1 MGFFYFLG
9 RKKFYLHFLIA
20 IVLAIVLLW
29 AVLMS
34 LDVFTRHG
42 DVYIIPDFK
51 GKTVQQLLTDNYD
64 EFFDL
69 QVIDSIYDRRNEK
82 GTIIIQNPLPGAKV
96 KQGRN
101 VYLTIVAET
110 PEIVL
115 MPNLKNLSLR
125 QALVTLEANDLP
137 VDRLNYVRY
146 FARNA
151 VVDQLVNNEPIEPDT
166 EIAKGTPIILEI
178 GRGRSEAKV
187 PLPLLIAMT
196 PAQSKRTLHFA
207 SLNLGREYYLDGNDQ
222 EHARVYKTKPEALT
236 KDMLKLGQKV
246 DVWYRSDEQFDF
258 KSYLEQFKQDTVAID
273 MDMKQFRI
281 EESDT
286 IVDLVENE

>member
-9 RKKFYLHFLIA
+9 RKKFYIHFLIA

-34 LDVFTRHG
+34 LDAFTRHG

-51 GKTVQQLLTDNYD
+51 GKTVPQLLNDNYGD
-64 EFFDL
+64 FFDL
-69 QVIDSIYDRRNEK
+69 QVIDSIYDKRNEK
-82 GTIIIQNPLPGAKV
+82 GTIIMQNPLPGAKV

-110 PEIVL
+110 PEKVQ

-125 QALVTLEANDLP
+125 QALVTLEASDLP
-137 VDRLNYVRY
+137 VGQLNYVRY

-151 VVDQLVNNEPIEPDT
+151 IVEQLLNNEPIEPGT
-166 EIAKGTPIILEI
+166 EIAKGTPIVLEV
-178 GRGRSEAKV
+178 GRGKSEAKV
-187 PLPLLIAMT
+187 LLPLLIAMT
-196 PAQSKRTLHFA
+196 PGEAKRALHFS
-207 SLNLGREYYLDGNDQ
+207 SLNLGREYYLNGN
-222 EHARVYKTKPEALT
+222 EKHARVYKTNPTALT
-236 KDMLKLGQKV
+236 KDMLKLGEKI

-258 KSYLEQFKQDTVAID
+258 ESYLRQFKQDTVAID
-273 MDMKQFRI
+273 MDLKQFKI
-281 EESDT
+281 QESNDSAAG
-286 IVDLVENE
+286 IVKH

>member
-9 RKKFYLHFLIA
+9 RKKFYLHLLIA
-20 IVLAIVLLW
+20 IVLAFVLLW

-42 DVYIIPDFK
+42 DVYIVPDFK
-51 GKTVQQLLTDNYD
+51 GKTVPELLSDNYG

-69 QVIDSIYDRRNEK
+69 QVIDSIYDKHNEK
-82 GTIIIQNPLPGAKV
+82 GTVIIQNPLPGAIV

-110 PEIVL
+110 PENVA
-115 MPNLKNLSLR
+115 MPNLRNLSLR

-137 VDRLNYVRY
+137 VGNLEYVDY

-151 VVDQLVNNEPIEPDT
+151 VVDQLINGEPVESDT
-166 EIAKGTPIILEI
+166 EIAKGTTIDLMVGK
-178 GRGRSEAKV
+178 GRVDAKV

-196 PAQSKRTLHFA
+196 PQQAKRALHFA
-207 SLNLGREYYLDGNDQ
+207 SLNLGREYYLDDKDP

-246 DVWYRSDEQFDF
+246 HVWYRSDEQFDF
-258 KSYLEQFKQDTVAID
+258 ESYLEQFKQDTVAID
-273 MDMKQFRI
+273 TVMKQFRI
-281 EESDT
+281 EE
-286 IVDLVENE
+286 NEEY

>member
-20 IVLAIVLLW
+20 IVVAIVLLW

-42 DVYIIPDFK
+42 DVYIVPDFK
-51 GKTVQQLLTDNYD
+51 GKTIPQLVGDNYN

-69 QVIDSIYDRRNEK
+69 QVIDSIYDEKNEK
-82 GTIIIQNPLPGAKV
+82 GTVIIQNPLPGAKV

-110 PEIVL
+110 PENVL

-137 VDRLNYVRY
+137 VGRLNYVEY

-151 VVDQLVNNEPIEPDT
+151 IVEQQINNEPIET
-166 EIAKGTPIILEI
+166 GTVIAKGTPIDLEV
-178 GRGRSEAKV
+178 GKGKVEAKV

-196 PAQSKRTLHFA
+196 PEQAKRALHFA
-207 SLNLGREYYLDGNDQ
+207 SLNIGREYYLDDKDP

-236 KDMLKLGQKV
+236 KDMLSLGQKV
-246 DVWYRSDEQFDF
+246 QVWYRSDEQFDF
-258 KSYLEQFKQDTVAID
+258 ESYLNQFKQDTVAID
-273 MDMKQFRI
+273 TDMKQFRI
-281 EESDT
+281 IENDT
-286 IVDLVENE
+286 L

>member
-29 AVLMS
+29 VVLMS
-34 LDVFTRHG
+34 LDLFTRHG
-42 DVYIIPDFK
+42 DVYIVPDFS
-51 GKTVQQLLTDNYD
+51 GKTVPHLLADNYD

-69 QVIDSIYDRRNEK
+69 QVIDSIYDKRNEK
-82 GTIIIQNPLPGAKV
+82 GTVIIQNPLPGAKV

-110 PEIVL
+110 PENVM

-125 QALVTLEANDLP
+125 QAMVTLEANDLP
-137 VDRLNYVRY
+137 VGRLEYVDY

-151 VVDQLVNNEPIEPDT
+151 IVDQLLNEEPIETGT
-166 EIAKGTPIILEI
+166 EIAKGTPINLLVGKGNI
-178 GRGRSEAKV
+178 EAKV

-196 PAQSKRTLHFA
+196 PAQAKRALHFS
-207 SLNLGREYYLDGNDQ
+207 SLNLGREYFLDDNDP
-222 EHARVYKTKPEALT
+222 EHARVYKTKPKALT
-236 KDMLKLGQKV
+236 KDMFSLGQKV

-258 KSYLEQFKQDTVAID
+258 ESYLEQFKQDTAAID
-273 MDMKQFRI
+273 TDMKQFRI
-281 EESDT
+281 EKSDT
-286 IVDLVENE
+286 IAGLVEH